1 MAVSI
6 DTVNPDEVQDE
17 RISSEASF
25 LTDEV
30 FDELKNQ
37 TDSCLLC
44 ELEDELENDDWE

>member
-6 DTVNPDEVQDE
+6 DTESPDEVQDE
-17 RISSEASF
+17 RSSSETSF

-30 FDELKNQ
+30 FEELKNQ

-44 ELEDELENDDWE
+44 ELEEELKEDDWE